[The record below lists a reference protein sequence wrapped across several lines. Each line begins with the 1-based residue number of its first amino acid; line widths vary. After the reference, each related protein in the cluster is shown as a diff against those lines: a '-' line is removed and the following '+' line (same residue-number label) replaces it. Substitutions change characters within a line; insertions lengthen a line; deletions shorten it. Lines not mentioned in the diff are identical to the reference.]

1 MSDSANAATKL
12 PSPVPA
18 GTLNREERFALLQAQ
33 TRRHFL
39 RSLTA
44 GVGSMFLGT
53 LGSPFVSTVGAAE
66 RGIDGSPRL
75 EFTRDP
81 SHPLSV
87 LPPQF
92 AGRAKRIIYL
102 HMAGAPSQL
111 ELFDYKPD
119 LTKLDG
125 QQCPASFLAGKR
137 FAFIS
142 GVPKLLGAQYPF
154 HQTGKSG
161 QWISDRLPH
170 LEKHIDDL
178 CLIKSMR
185 TDQFNHAPAQLLVQ
199 TGNARLGYPSMGSW
213 VLYGLGTENQNLP
226 GFIVLVSGGNQ
237 PDGGKQLWGS
247 GFLPSVYQGVQC
259 RSQGEPVLYLENP
272 SDVSRPLRRRM
283 LDAVDEI
290 NRQTYAEF
298 GNPETVTRIA
308 QYEMAFRMQ
317 MDATDAMDIHKES
330 AAVLAAYG
338 ANPSESS
345 FANNCVVARRLAE
358 RGVRFIQLYH
368 WGWDDH
374 GTSAKDS
381 LNIGFAD
388 RCRETDQPIAAL
400 LTDLKQRGMLE
411 DTLVVWGGEFGR
423 TSMRE
428 NRNGQVMQ
436 FIGRDHNPGAF
447 TIWMA
452 GGGIKPGMCYGETDA
467 MGYEIVKD
475 PVEVRDLHAT
485 ILYALGFDHH
495 KLNYSFQGLEQ
506 KLTSV
511 KPARVVAEVLA

>member
-1 MSDSANAATKL
+1 M
-12 PSPVPA
+12 
-18 GTLNREERFALLQAQ
+18 R
-33 TRRHFL
+33 
-39 RSLTA
+39 
-44 GVGSMFLGT
+44 
-53 LGSPFVSTVGAAE
+53 
-66 RGIDGSPRL
+66 
-75 EFTRDP
+75 
-81 SHPLSV
+81 
-87 LPPQF
+87 
-92 AGRAKRIIYL
+92 
-102 HMAGAPSQL
+102 
-111 ELFDYKPD
+111 
-119 LTKLDG
+119 
-125 QQCPASFLAGKR
+125 
-137 FAFIS
+137 
-142 GVPKLLGAQYPF
+142 
-154 HQTGKSG
+154 
-161 QWISDRLPH
+161 WI
-170 LEKHIDDL
+170 
-178 CLIKSMR
+178 
-185 TDQFNHAPAQLLVQ
+185 
-199 TGNARLGYPSMGSW
+199 
-213 VLYGLGTENQNLP
+213 
-226 GFIVLVSGGNQ
+226 
-237 PDGGKQLWGS
+237 
-247 GFLPSVYQGVQC
+247 
-259 RSQGEPVLYLENP
+259 
-272 SDVSRPLRRRM
+272 
-283 LDAVDEI
+283 EI

-338 ANPSESS
+338 AKPGESS

-368 WGWDDH
+368 WGWDVH
-374 GTSAKDS
+374 GTAAKDS

-388 RCRETDQPIAAL
+388 RCREIDQPIAAL

-467 MGYEIVKD
+467 MGYEIAKD